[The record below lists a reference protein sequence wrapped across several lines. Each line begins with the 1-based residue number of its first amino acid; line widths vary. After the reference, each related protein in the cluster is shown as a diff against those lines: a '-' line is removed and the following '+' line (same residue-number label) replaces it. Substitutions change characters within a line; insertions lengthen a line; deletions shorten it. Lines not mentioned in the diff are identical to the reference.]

1 MLNNDPYVTPE
12 RDTPPEAPIVSVK
25 SWMLVTF
32 LVAIPIVNLIFL
44 FIWAFSSSTNPN
56 KSNFAKAS
64 LLWMAIGIVIYIV
77 GLIGVYYLAIRSN

>member
-1 MLNNDPYVTPE
+1 MLDNDPYVTPKKF
-12 RDTPPEAPIVSVK
+12 DSPEAPVISVK

-32 LVAIPIVNLIFL
+32 LMAIPLVNLIFL

-56 KSNFAKAS
+56 KSNYAKAS

-77 GLIGVYYLAIRSN
+77 IFVIAFFAVGSN